1 MTKRRYYLAAHRRV
15 VNVLTSN
22 SAFLMF
28 AVFVVW
34 FSHSYRAS
42 VWLLLLN
49 TPFWC
54 LLFLLCDSATATV
67 RVCDYYYWI
76 HTVTSFRVQHKY
88 DYLKMHLTKRHGIW
102 GMGKVYIWPAS
113 LAIYILWYGY
123 GRFWGSVG
131 MGILRPVGM
140 VWNPIPTATLAMVIV
155 FDSRR
160 KWRCNLGQSTRD
172 VTKAIV
178 TQNVHKWHCCGRV
191 TTTYCYWHRNYC
203 HKNCWHHQVMSVHW
217 RRQGGQGAQALP
229 TSGQKNFL
237 LKKTDFQVSRDLVS
251 NMYTCIAYLIEI
263 RKFCSK
269 NLVHKGVNFEA
280 QNAL

>member
-1 MTKRRYYLAAHRRV
+1 MR
-15 VNVLTSN
+15 
-22 SAFLMF
+22 
-28 AVFVVW
+28 
-34 FSHSYRAS
+34 
-42 VWLLLLN
+42 
-49 TPFWC
+49 
-54 LLFLLCDSATATV
+54 
-67 RVCDYYYWI
+67 
-76 HTVTSFRVQHKY
+76 
-88 DYLKMHLTKRHGIW
+88 
-102 GMGKVYIWPAS
+102 
-113 LAIYILWYGY
+113 YGY
-123 GRFWGSVG
+123 GRFWGSVR

-178 TQNVHKWHCCGRV
+178 TQNVHKWCCCGRV
-191 TTTYCYWHRNYC
+191 TTTYCYRHRNYC
-203 HKNCWHHQVMSVHW
+203 HKTVDTTRSCLSTGVDKG
-217 RRQGGQGAQALP
+217 GGQGAQALRM
-229 TSGQKNFL
+229 SGQKKFL